1 MVDASKSQVFERSF
15 TKRVDETLARVS
27 RIEIAP
33 RDAFEE
39 ILKLFV

>member
-1 MVDASKSQVFERSF
+1 MIDASESQIFERSF
-15 TKRVDETLARVS
+15 TKRVDETHARVG
-27 RIEIAP
+27 RIEIAA